1 MAAAI
6 NARSFMQGN
15 SKERR
20 ILSCVQ
26 DSNAMLVRFA
36 AEKLAAKRTKPRAK
50 NPGKTKFNRY
60 LFHLLPLVP

>member
-15 SKERR
+15 SDERR
-20 ILSCVQ
+20 ILCVQ